1 MNSFVKTLHLLKKT
15 SKRLNRSGPHFA
27 KFVLNLEKPRF
38 FFKFANFYI
47 IALRCIQYSKLKA

>member
-38 FFKFANFYI
+38 FFLNSQTFILLLYVAYN
-47 IALRCIQYSKLKA
+47 IQN